1 MILVGL
7 VAAACSG
14 PTPMDSTTTTTTTVP
29 TSTTTTTTTT
39 TTTAAVPEASPEVPA
54 YFRFGDDGLYEGG
67 ADGTETQLVNEPID
81 WAASDHL
88 GGVVFRYARS
98 AQKPGTY
105 RIAAGS
111 AQPLFLTDWWG
122 FTGLVDGRPVLAW
135 VISVFTEDQDHNIGI
150 GFLDLES
157 GRTWTVEGD
166 FGTGN
171 TDLLQGPECVAGD
184 LALGV
189 PRWYGGGCSTN
200 LSIDVWSISQ
210 GGPVA
215 IDHNPQPESCDPCE
229 LSARLSPDGD
239 LLAWWKVPTAHWPG
253 PDCDF
258 IERVDF
264 WESVADVP
272 ASVSVV
278 DLSDGTVLWSTEVG
292 NQDRLVDFDGR
303 WLVTGPWL
311 PLDPER
317 SLVYDTHGSTEPV
330 AEIPGRIILN
340 QNLEEDP

>member
-1 MILVGL
+1 MRRWLTLLVTMTLVGGCATSDGPSPSTTPP
-7 VAAACSG
+7 AA
-14 PTPMDSTTTTTTTVP
+14 TTTTIL
-29 TSTTTTTTTT
+29 
-39 TTTAAVPEASPEVPA
+39 APA
-54 YFRFGDDGLYEGG
+54 LPSYFRFGPDGLHAGQP
-67 ADGTETQLVNEPID
+67 DGTERLLVGEPVR
-81 WAASDHL
+81 WAASDRL
-88 GGVVFRYARS
+88 GGVIFEYSSDAR
-98 AQKPGTY
+98 KTGTY
-105 RIAAGS
+105 RVTAGS
-111 AQPLFLTDWWG
+111 TEPEPLSGNRG
-122 FTGLVDGRPVLAW
+122 FTGLVDGRPVYAW
-135 VISVFTEDQDHNIGI
+135 LVWGRSQDAA
-150 GFLDLES
+150 
-157 GRTWTVEGD
+157 
-166 FGTGN
+166 
-171 TDLLQGPECVAGD
+171 QAVALHGVD
-184 LALGV
+184 LATAEEWEISGSFGSMGEDWIAAPDSLASDLAVGISSGTV
-189 PRWYGGGCSTN
+189 GTCSSTEA
-200 LSIDVWSISQ
+200 IHFWSI
-210 GGPVA
+210 GLGDPIVH
-215 IDHNPQPESCDPCE
+215 DHNPQPESCDPCE